1 MKPTTH
7 LVAMLLAVVI
17 SSPASA
23 AEGPTTPGS
32 LPPIHV
38 NHPALKKLN
47 WQLAAQASTFA
58 DMTTFDMIDL
68 LHSLDF
74 HHIELA
80 PGQVLSNDRKD
91 AKINQDMAAA
101 DVDALLAKL
110 KSVKMD
116 IVSYGPVPAT
126 DVQTLLAFAKRLKLK
141 TVVVEDPPAD
151 AMETLD
157 HTVSDAGLNV
167 AVYVHRDWGSNSS
180 LNVEEVLKLVDGRSP
195 RVGLCV
201 DVASWRRVPIVPP
214 RSAAESIKRFGSRV
228 IEVHLSDVGEPT
240 MEAPIGA
247 GNADVSAVV
256 RQLKEQGFKGICS
269 VKYNSGSG
277 DARTAD
283 FIKSVNAFSEML
295 DAK

>member
-1 MKPTTH
+1 
-7 LVAMLLAVVI
+7 
-17 SSPASA
+17 
-23 AEGPTTPGS
+23 
-32 LPPIHV
+32 V

-80 PGQVLSNDRKD
+80 PGQALSSDRSDVKVS
-91 AKINQDMAAA
+91 QDMASE

-116 IVSYGPVPAT
+116 IVSYGPAPASDVPK
-126 DVQTLLAFAKRLKLK
+126 LLAFGKKLKLK
-141 TVVVEDPPAD
+141 TIVVDGQAAD
-151 AMETLD
+151 AMESLD
-157 HTVSDAGLNV
+157 HTASELNLNV

-180 LNVEEVLKLVDGRSP
+180 LNVEDILKLVDARSP
-195 RVGLCV
+195 RIGLCV
-201 DVASWRRVPIVPP
+201 DIASWRRVPVVPP
-214 RSAAESIKRFGSRV
+214 GSAAESIKRFASRV
-228 IEVHLSDVGEPT
+228 IEVHLSDVGEPLT
-240 MEAPIGA
+240 EVPIGA
-247 GNADVSAVV
+247 GTADVSAVI
-256 RQLKEQGFKGICS
+256 RQLKEQGFKGICT
-269 VKYNSGSG
+269 VKCTAGNG
-277 DARTAD
+277 DDRTAN

>member
-1 MKPTTH
+1 MKPAMRLLPLLFA
-7 LVAMLLAVVI
+7 LVV
-17 SSPASA
+17 SSSTFA
-23 AEGPTTPGS
+23 AEGPTTHGS

-80 PGQVLSNDRKD
+80 PGQMLSSDRGGM
-91 AKINQDMAAA
+91 KISHDMPAA

-116 IVSYGPVPAT
+116 IVSYGPVPAS
-126 DVQTLLAFAKRLKLK
+126 DVQKLLAFGKRLKLK
-141 TVVVEDPPAD
+141 TVVVEDPSAD

-157 HTVSDAGLNV
+157 HAASDANLNV

-180 LNVEEVLKLVDGRSP
+180 LNVQDVLKLVDGRSSH
-195 RVGLCV
+195 VGLCV
-201 DVASWRRVPIVPP
+201 DVASWRRVPVVPP
-214 RSAAESIKRFGSRV
+214 ESAAESIKRFSSRV

-240 MEAPIGA
+240 NEALIGA
-247 GNADVSAVV
+247 GGADVSAVV
-256 RQLKEQGFKGICS
+256 RQLKDQGFKGICT

-277 DARTAD
+277 DERTAN
-283 FIKSVNAFSEML
+283 FIQSVNAFSEML